1 MWPWLQ
7 LTCDLQILF
16 KAYCLLVSFEVPE
29 KPFQAHQAS
38 WFWLIYINL
47 NLLNSSHRSVWLA
60 SQYPKAS
67 VVQGPDGT
75 LASPAIKLHIDG
87 FVQVQIPHATTCISS
102 SGCKCLASFGS
113 HWQQAVITQSSLQ
126 FLGSIEKTIATDW
139 NRHLQPYETG
149 CFNLR
154 MLRFHRTWSSC
165 YKHKVHWMIWL
176 RISRLRLK
184 KNGLSK
190 ILKRWF
196 QWPSCESSRSTVWME
211 PSWSCATRQLMLHV
225 CFANICI
232 AKEKLLLMVSCT
244 GWSRSHRAGQEQPQR
259 CGASYVQGQARSWK
273 CGPRKHSVCIFVH
286 KKTGL
291 SMW

>member
-1 MWPWLQ
+1 MPCFLWVPLATSSCHAEQPTIPWF
-7 LTCDLQILF
+7 D
-16 KAYCLLVSFEVPE
+16 
-29 KPFQAHQAS
+29 
-38 WFWLIYINL
+38 W
-47 NLLNSSHRSVWLA
+47 
-60 SQYPKAS
+60 
-67 VVQGPDGT
+67 
-75 LASPAIKLHIDG
+75 
-87 FVQVQIPHATTCISS
+87 
-102 SGCKCLASFGS
+102 
-113 HWQQAVITQSSLQ
+113 
-126 FLGSIEKTIATDW
+126 KTIATDW

-232 AKEKLLLMVSCT
+232 AKEKLLLWFHAQVDQGVT
-244 GWSRSHRAGQEQPQR
+244 EQDKNNPNGVVYLMFKDKREVGNVGRESTQSAFLCIKNR
-259 CGASYVQGQARSWK
+259 FKYVIM
-273 CGPRKHSVCIFVH
+273 CVCECW
-286 KKTGL
+286 TL
-291 SMW
+291 WLC